1 MAILTMDTIGT
12 LDLEDYLYV
21 VVQIAV
27 PYTSNV
33 ARNYAAAR
41 KLRIQ
46 SEFESVI
53 LAIQPDTLQ
62 AIRTGELTEIII

>member
-12 LDLEDYLYV
+12 LDLDDYLYV

-33 ARNYAAAR
+33 ARTYATAR
-41 KLRIQ
+41 KLRIE

>member
-1 MAILTMDTIGT
+1 MAVLTMDNIGT
-12 LDLEDYLYV
+12 LDLDDYLYV
-21 VVQIAV
+21 VVQVSV

-33 ARNYAAAR
+33 ARTYAAAR

-53 LAIQPDTLQ
+53 LAIQLDTLK